1 MGTVLQAD
9 GLTKSY
15 STRVLFHDVS
25 FKVNEGDRVGIV
37 GVNGAGKTTLFRI
50 LTGKEEYDSGYLTR
64 EKGLT
69 VAYMEQYSEFTS
81 GKTAYEE
88 VLTQFSSLLE
98 QEAELEQVNA
108 RLESSS
114 DEGLIRRQYTLL
126 ESFEQNG
133 GLTFRGRVRSTL
145 LGLGLTETEISLPM
159 TALSGGQRTRVLLAK
174 ILLSGAKL
182 LLLDEPTNH
191 LDIPSIAWLEGFLA
205 EYRGSI
211 IVVSHDRF
219 FLDRVTNRTFE
230 LEHERVTVYDG
241 NYSYY
246 KEKKA
251 FDRLTLEREYEKKK
265 KEIARIEGIIAQQ
278 KHFGQERNY
287 VTIRSKQK
295 QIDRIAADLQKPEDD
310 PESIGFSF
318 CAQTGTGNEVVK
330 IEGLAKSYED
340 KPLFRNVTWTLFQG
354 QHAFLV
360 GPNGCGKTTLLK
372 ILMEQEIPEEGQAQF
387 GARVKVGY
395 YDQTI
400 GDLHEE
406 KTVFE
411 EVSDAYPQ
419 LGNTVVR
426 TALGAFLFRGDD
438 VFKQISV
445 LSGGER
451 ARVALTKLML
461 SGANLLILDEPTNHL
476 DIPSKEALEDALLS
490 YDGSLLAVSHDR
502 YFINRLADR
511 ILELNR
517 DGIASVPGNYDDYLA
532 FCEKRTVRQQPVG
545 EITPASSVPAKE
557 NEYVKKK
564 AEQAAARK
572 KQARLSRI
580 ESEIAQNEEKI
591 EELSARFLLPE
602 IAADYEKVAE
612 ISGELEQLKAAT
624 DALYSEWE
632 ALSVD

>member
-9 GLTKSY
+9 GLKKTFAD
-15 STRVLFHDVS
+15 RVLFDGVS
-25 FKVNEGDRVGIV
+25 FKVNEGDRIGMI

-50 LTGKEEYDSGYLTR
+50 LMGKEEYDGGYLTR
-64 EKGLT
+64 EKELS

-81 GKTAYEE
+81 GNTAFEE
-88 VLTQFSSLLE
+88 VLTLFSALTAA
-98 QEAELEQVNA
+98 EAELEQIN
-108 RLESSS
+108 RQLEQSA
-114 DEGLIRRQYTLL
+114 DEGLIRRQYALR
-126 ESFEQNG
+126 ESFERDG
-133 GLTFRGRVRSTL
+133 GLTFRSRIRSTL
-145 LGLGLTETEISLPM
+145 LGLGLTESELSLPM
-159 TALSGGQRTRVLLAK
+159 LSLSGGQRTRVLLAK

-191 LDIPSIAWLEGFLA
+191 LDLPSVAWLEDFLS
-205 EYRGSI
+205 EYRGTVI
-211 IVVSHDRF
+211 AVSHDRY

-230 LEHERVTVYDG
+230 LENRHLMCYDG
-241 NYSYY
+241 NYTRSREL
-246 KEKKA
+246 KEFA
-251 FDRLTLEREYEKKK
+251 RVSAEREYEKKK

-278 KHFGQERNY
+278 KKFGQERNY

-295 QIDRIAADLQKPEDD
+295 QIDRIAADMIRPEDD
-310 PESIGFSF
+310 PDRIGFLF
-318 CAQTGTGNEVVK
+318 RACGGTGNEVL
-330 IEGLAKSYED
+330 ICDGLSMGFENKT
-340 KPLFRNVTWTLFQG
+340 LFRDVTWTLYQR

-372 ILMEQEIPEEGQAQF
+372 IALGQWVPDGGSARF

-400 GDLHEE
+400 GDLHDE
-406 KTVFE
+406 KTVFQ
-411 EVSDAYPQ
+411 EVADAYPRLTETQ
-419 LGNTVVR
+419 IR

-438 VFKQISV
+438 VFRSVSV

-476 DIPSKEALEDALLS
+476 DIPSKEALEDALLA
-490 YDGSLLAVSHDR
+490 YDGTLLAVSHDR

-517 DGIASVPGNYDDYLA
+517 DGITSVNGNYDDYAAVCAKRLPVTE
-532 FCEKRTVRQQPVG
+532 EK
-545 EITPASSVPAKE
+545 PAEPPKTGGE

-564 AEQAAARK
+564 AEQANARK
-572 KQARLSRI
+572 RQARLSHI
-580 ESEIAQNEEKI
+580 EREISENEQKI
-591 EELSARFLLPE
+591 DELSAQFSLPE
-602 IAADYEKVAE
+602 VAADYARVAE
-612 ISGELEQLKAAT
+612 ISAQMEELKTAT

-632 ALSVD
+632 TLSAE

>member
-1 MGTVLQAD
+1 MGTILQAD
-9 GLTKSY
+9 GLVKTF
-15 STRVLFHDVS
+15 STRTLFHGVS
-25 FKVNEGDRVGIV
+25 FKVNEGDRIGIV

-50 LTGKEEYDSGYLTR
+50 LTGKEEYDGGYLTK

-69 VAYMEQYSEFTS
+69 VAYMEQYSEFVS
-81 GKTAYEE
+81 GQTAYEE
-88 VLTQFSSLLE
+88 VLSQFSHLIAME
-98 QEAELEQVNA
+98 GELEQVNA
-108 RLESSS
+108 LLESSHDS
-114 DEGLIRRQYTLL
+114 SLLRRQQTLL
-126 ESFEQNG
+126 ESFEREG

-145 LGLGLTETEISLPM
+145 LGLGLTESEIALPM
-159 TALSGGQRTRVLLAK
+159 MSLSGGQRTRVLLAK
-174 ILLSGAKL
+174 ILMSGAKL

-191 LDIPSIAWLEGFLA
+191 LDIPSIAWLEGFLS
-205 EYRGSI
+205 EYRGSVV
-211 IVVSHDRF
+211 VVSHDRF
-219 FLDRVTNRTFE
+219 FLDRITNRTFE
-230 LEHERVTVYDG
+230 MEHERVTVYEG

-251 FDRLTLEREYEKKK
+251 FDRITLEREYEKKQ

-295 QIDRIAADLQKPEDD
+295 QIDRIAADLVKPEDD
-310 PESIGFSF
+310 PDSIGFSF
-318 CAQTGTGNEVVK
+318 KAEGGTGNEVLLL
-330 IEGLAKSYED
+330 EGLAMSFED
-340 KPLFRNVTWTLFQG
+340 KPLFRNVTQTLYAR

-372 ILMEQEIPEEGQAQF
+372 IALGQLSPTAGETRF

-400 GDLHEE
+400 GDLHDE
-406 KTVFE
+406 KTVFQ
-411 EVSDAYPQ
+411 EVADAYPK
-419 LGNTVVR
+419 LGNTAIR

-438 VFKQISV
+438 VFKSISV

-490 YDGSLLAVSHDR
+490 YDGTLLAVSHDR

-511 ILELNR
+511 ILELTH
-517 DGIASVPGNYDDYLA
+517 DGMGSVPGNYDDYLA
-532 FCEKRTVRQQPVG
+532 FCARRPVA
-545 EITPASSVPAKE
+545 ESTPASPTAVAEPLRE

-564 AEQAAARK
+564 AEQASARK

-580 ESEIAQNEEKI
+580 ERDILEKEEKA
-591 EELSARFLLPE
+591 EELSALFSDPSV
-602 IAADYEKVAE
+602 ASDYARVAE
-612 ISGELEQLKAAT
+612 ISAQMDGLRGEIE
-624 DALYSEWE
+624 ALYSEWE
-632 ALSVD
+632 ELSL

>member
-1 MGTVLQAD
+1 MGTILQAD
-9 GLTKSY
+9 GLVKTY
-15 STRVLFHDVS
+15 STRTLFHDVS
-25 FKVNEGDRVGIV
+25 FKVNEGDRIGII

-50 LTGKEEYDSGYLTR
+50 LTGKEEYDAGFLTK

-81 GKTAYEE
+81 GSTATEE
-88 VLTQFSSLLE
+88 VLSLFAGLME
-98 QEAELEQVNA
+98 KESELEQVNA
-108 RLESSS
+108 ALEQSS
-114 DEGLIRRQYTLL
+114 DEGLIRRQQALL
-126 ESFEQNG
+126 EAFEREG
-133 GLTFRGRVRSTL
+133 GFTFRGRVRSTL
-145 LGLGLTETEISLPM
+145 LGLGLTEAEIALPM
-159 TALSGGQRTRVLLAK
+159 ASLSGGQRTRVLLAK

-191 LDIPSIAWLEGFLA
+191 LDIPSIAWLEGFLS
-205 EYRGSI
+205 EYRGSV

-230 LEHERVTVYDG
+230 LEHEKVTVYDG

-251 FDRLTLEREYEKKK
+251 FDRITLERDYEKKK

-295 QIDRIAADLQKPEDD
+295 QIDRIAAGMEKPEDD

-318 CAQTGTGNEVVK
+318 KAEGGTGNEVLK
-330 IEGLAKSYED
+330 IEDLAMSFEEKA
-340 KPLFRNVTWTLFQG
+340 LFRNVTWTLFKE

-360 GPNGCGKTTLLK
+360 GPNGCGKTTLLR
-372 ILMEQEIPEEGQAQF
+372 IVLGQQTADAGASEF

-400 GDLHEE
+400 GDLHDE

-411 EVSDAYPQ
+411 EVSDAYPK
-419 LGNTVVR
+419 LGNTAVR

-490 YDGSLLAVSHDR
+490 YDGTLLAVSHDR

-511 ILELNR
+511 ILELTH
-517 DGIASVPGNYDDYLA
+517 DGITSVSGNYDDYLA
-532 FCEKRTVRQQPVG
+532 FCARRQPTPPPVSAAPAAEPVR
-545 EITPASSVPAKE
+545 E

-580 ESEIAQNEEKI
+580 ESEIAKNEAEM
-591 EELSARFLLPE
+591 EALSALFSDPAV
-602 IAADYEKVAE
+602 AADYARVAE
-612 ISGELEQLKAAT
+612 ISAELDSLKSAT
-624 DALYSEWE
+624 DALYGEWD
-632 ALSVD
+632 ALSDE

>member
-1 MGTVLQAD
+1 MLQAD

-15 STRVLFHDVS
+15 STRVLFHGVS
-25 FKVNEGDRVGIV
+25 FKVNEGDRVGII

-50 LTGKEEYDSGYLTR
+50 LTGKEEFDSGYLTK

-81 GKTAYEE
+81 GNTAYEE
-88 VLTQFSSLLE
+88 VLTQFSSLL
-98 QEAELEQVNA
+98 QREAELESVNA
-108 RLESSS
+108 ALESSS
-114 DEGLIRRQYTLL
+114 DEGLIRRQHALL
-126 ESFEQNG
+126 ESFERDG

-191 LDIPSIAWLEGFLA
+191 LDIPSIAWLEGFLS
-205 EYRGSI
+205 EYRGSV

-219 FLDRVTNRTFE
+219 FLDRITNRTFE
-230 LEHERVTVYDG
+230 LEHEKVTVYDG

-251 FDRLTLEREYEKKK
+251 FDRITLERDYEKKK
-265 KEIARIEGIIAQQ
+265 KEISRIEGIIAQQ
-278 KHFGQERNY
+278 KQFGQERNY

-318 CAQTGTGNEVVK
+318 QVAGGSGNEVVK
-330 IEGLAKSYED
+330 VENLAKSYED
-340 KPLFRNVTWTLFQG
+340 KALFSDVTWTLFQK

-372 ILMEQEIPEEGQAQF
+372 ILLGQESADCGQSEF
-387 GARVKVGY
+387 GARVQVGY

-400 GDLHEE
+400 GDLHDE

-411 EVSDAYPQ
+411 EVSDAYPK
-419 LGNTVVR
+419 LGNTAVR

-490 YDGSLLAVSHDR
+490 YDGTLLAVSHDR

-511 ILELNR
+511 ILELTHT
-517 DGIASVPGNYDDYLA
+517 GIASVPGNYDDYLA
-532 FCEKRTVRQQPVG
+532 FCEKRNALTPPSQEQKPQSSAPV
-545 EITPASSVPAKE
+545 KE

-580 ESEIAQNEEKI
+580 ESEIAKNEEQM
-591 EELSARFLLPE
+591 EEWSAQFSLPE
-602 IAADYEKVAE
+602 VSADYEKVAE
-612 ISGELEQLKAAT
+612 LSARLEELKNQT
-624 DALYSEWE
+624 DALYREWE
-632 ALSVD
+632 ELSME

>member
-1 MGTVLQAD
+1 MGTILQAD
-9 GLTKSY
+9 GLVKTF
-15 STRVLFHDVS
+15 STRTLFHDVS
-25 FKVNEGDRVGIV
+25 FKVNEGDRIGII

-50 LTGKEEYDSGYLTR
+50 LTGKEEYDGGYLTK

-69 VAYMEQYSEFTS
+69 VAYMEQYSEFSS
-81 GKTAYEE
+81 GRTAYEE
-88 VLTQFSSLLE
+88 VLEQFASLLAK
-98 QEAELEQVNA
+98 EAELEQINA
-108 RLESSS
+108 LLET
-114 DEGLIRRQYTLL
+114 EQEEHLIRRQHTLL
-126 ESFEQNG
+126 ESFEREG

-145 LGLGLTETEISLPM
+145 LGLGLTETEIALPM
-159 TALSGGQRTRVLLAK
+159 TSLSGGQRTRVLLAK
-174 ILLSGAKL
+174 ILMSGAKL

-191 LDIPSIAWLEGFLA
+191 LDIPSITWLEGFLA
-205 EYRGSI
+205 EYRGSV

-219 FLDRVTNRTFE
+219 FLDRITTRTFE
-230 LEHERVTVYDG
+230 LEHEKVTVYDG

-251 FDRLTLEREYEKKK
+251 FDRITLEREYEKKK

-295 QIDRIAADLQKPEDD
+295 QIDRIAADLEKPEDD
-310 PESIGFSF
+310 PDSIGFSF
-318 CAQTGTGNEVVK
+318 RTEGGTGNEVLKV
-330 IEGLAKSYED
+330 EDLSMSFED
-340 KPLFRNVTWTLFQG
+340 KPLFRNVTQTLLRR

-360 GPNGCGKTTLLK
+360 GPNGCGKTTLLR
-372 ILMEQEIPEEGQAQF
+372 IVLGQQSPDSGHTEF

-400 GDLHEE
+400 GDLHDE
-406 KTVFE
+406 KTVFQ
-411 EVSDAYPQ
+411 EVSDAYPR
-419 LGNTVVR
+419 LGNTAIR

-438 VFKQISV
+438 VFKQIAV

-490 YDGSLLAVSHDR
+490 YDGTLLAVSHDR

-511 ILELNR
+511 ILELSR

-532 FCEKRTVRQQPVG
+532 FCARRA
-545 EITPASSVPAKE
+545 PAKQEEPSTAPEPIGKE
-557 NEYVKKK
+557 NEYVRKKSDK
-564 AEQAAARK
+564 AAARK
-572 KQARLSRI
+572 RQARLSRI
-580 ESEIAQNEEKI
+580 EGEISANEEKMDA
-591 EELSARFLLPE
+591 LSTLFSDPAVASDYAR
-602 IAADYEKVAE
+602 VAE
-612 ISGELEQLKAAT
+612 ITEELNGLRAAT
-624 DALYSEWE
+624 DALYAEWE
-632 ALSVD
+632 QLSSEE

>member
-1 MGTVLQAD
+1 MGTILQAD
-9 GLTKSY
+9 GLVKTY
-15 STRVLFHDVS
+15 STRTLFRGVS
-25 FKVNEGDRVGIV
+25 FKVNEGDRIGII

-50 LTGKEEYDSGYLTR
+50 LTGKEEYDDGYLTK

-69 VAYMEQYSEFTS
+69 MAYMEQYSEFTS
-81 GKTAYEE
+81 GRSAYDE
-88 VLTQFSSLLE
+88 VLTQFSSLLAK
-98 QEAELEQVNA
+98 EAELEQVNA
-108 RLESSS
+108 ALESSS
-114 DEGLIRRQYTLL
+114 DEGLIRRQHTLL
-126 ESFEQNG
+126 ESFEREG
-133 GLTFRGRVRSTL
+133 GMTFRSRVRSTL
-145 LGLGLTETEISLPM
+145 LGLGLTETEIFLPM
-159 TALSGGQRTRVLLAK
+159 AALSGGQRTRVLLAK
-174 ILLSGAKL
+174 ILLSGANL

-191 LDIPSIAWLEGFLA
+191 LDIPSIAWLEEFLS
-205 EYRGSI
+205 EYRGSV

-230 LEHERVTVYDG
+230 LEHEKVTVYDG

-246 KEKKA
+246 KEKKD
-251 FDRLTLEREYEKKK
+251 FDRITLEREYEKKK
-265 KEIARIEGIIAQQ
+265 KEISRIEGIIAQQ

-295 QIDRIAADLQKPEDD
+295 QIDRIAADLEKPEDD
-310 PESIGFSF
+310 PERIGFSF
-318 CAQTGTGNEVVK
+318 QAEGGTGNEVLK
-330 IEGLAKSYED
+330 TKGLAMSFEQ
-340 KPLFRNVTWTLFQG
+340 KPLFRDVTWTLLKQ

-372 ILMEQEIPEEGQAQF
+372 VLLGQQTPDSGASEF

-400 GDLHEE
+400 GDLHDE
-406 KTVFE
+406 KTIFD
-411 EVSDAYPQ
+411 EVSDAYPK
-419 LGNTVVR
+419 LTNTAVR

-438 VFKQISV
+438 VYKEISV

-461 SGANLLILDEPTNHL
+461 SGANFLILDEPTNHL

-490 YDGSLLAVSHDR
+490 YDGTLLAVSHDR

-511 ILELNR
+511 ILELNH
-517 DGIASVPGNYDDYLA
+517 DGIISVTGNYNDYLA
-532 FCEKRTVRQQPVG
+532 FCEKRSASAVR
-545 EITPASSVPAKE
+545 TPSVPVSEAPVRE

-580 ESEIAQNEEKI
+580 ESDIAKNEEKMK
-591 EELSARFLLPE
+591 ELSHLFADPQ
-602 IAADYEKVAE
+602 IAADYARVAE
-612 ISGELEQLKAAT
+612 ISAQLDHLRTVT
-624 DALYSEWE
+624 DALYCEWDELSE
-632 ALSVD
+632 V

>member
-1 MGTVLQAD
+1 MGTILQVD
-9 GLTKSY
+9 GLCKTFSVR
-15 STRVLFHDVS
+15 TLFHDVS
-25 FKVNEGDRVGIV
+25 FKVNEGDRMGIV

-50 LTGKEEYDSGYLTR
+50 LTGAEEYDAGYVTK
-64 EKGLT
+64 EKELT
-69 VAYMEQYSEFTS
+69 VAHMEQYSDFTS
-81 GKTAYEE
+81 SGTAYEE
-88 VLTQFSSLLE
+88 VLSQFSSLL
-98 QEAELEQVNA
+98 ALEQDLENVNA
-108 RLESSS
+108 ALESSA
-114 DEGLIRRQYTLL
+114 DESLIRRQHALL
-126 ESFEQNG
+126 ESFERDG

-145 LGLGLTETEISLPM
+145 LGLGLTETEIALPL

-191 LDIPSIAWLEGFLA
+191 LDIPSIAWLEGFLT
-205 EYRGSI
+205 EYKGSV

-219 FLDRVTNRTFE
+219 FLDRVTNRTLE
-230 LEHERVTVYDG
+230 LEHEKVTVYEG

-251 FDRLTLEREYEKKK
+251 FDRLTLERDYEKKK

-295 QIDRIAADLQKPEDD
+295 QIDRIAADLEKPEDD
-310 PESIGFSF
+310 PESIGFVFRAES
-318 CAQTGTGNEVVK
+318 GTGNEVLK
-330 IEGLAKSYED
+330 AENLSKSFD
-340 KPLFRNVTWTLFQG
+340 NKALFRSVTWTLYKQ

-372 ILMEQEIPEEGQAQF
+372 LFLGQETADTGVSEF

-400 GDLHEE
+400 GDLHDE

-411 EVSDAYPQ
+411 EVSDVYPK
-419 LGNTVVR
+419 LGNTAVR

-438 VFKQISV
+438 VFKQVSV

-476 DIPSKEALEDALLS
+476 DIPSKEALEEALLS
-490 YDGSLLAVSHDR
+490 YDGTLLAVSHDR

-511 ILELNR
+511 ILELTH
-517 DGIASVPGNYDDYLA
+517 DGITSVSGNYDDYLA
-532 FCEKRTVRQQPVG
+532 FCARRPAAVVPSQTPVVAEKP
-545 EITPASSVPAKE
+545 KE

-564 AEQAAARK
+564 AEQAVARK

-580 ESEIAQNEEKI
+580 ESEIAQKEAEA
-591 EELSARFLLPE
+591 EELTALFSDPDVASDFSR
-602 IAADYEKVAE
+602 VAE
-612 ISGELEQLKAAT
+612 ISARLEELKTAT
-624 DALYSEWE
+624 DALYEEWDS
-632 ALSVD
+632 LSSD

>member
-1 MGTVLQAD
+1 MGTILQAD
-9 GLTKSY
+9 GLVKTF
-15 STRVLFHDVS
+15 STRTLFHDVS
-25 FKVNEGDRVGIV
+25 FKVNEGDRIGII
-37 GVNGAGKTTLFRI
+37 GVNGAGKTTLFRM
-50 LTGKEEYDSGYLTR
+50 LTGKEEYDSGYLTK

-69 VAYMEQYSEFTS
+69 IAYMEQYSEFTS
-81 GKTAYEE
+81 GQTAYEE
-88 VLTQFSSLLE
+88 VLTQFAPLLDK
-98 QEAELEQVNA
+98 EAELEQVNA
-108 RLESSS
+108 LLETSQEES
-114 DEGLIRRQYTLL
+114 LIRRQHALL
-126 ESFEQNG
+126 ESFEREG

-159 TALSGGQRTRVLLAK
+159 MSLSGGQRTRVLLAK
-174 ILLSGAKL
+174 ILMSGAKL

-191 LDIPSIAWLEGFLA
+191 LDIPSIAWLEDFLS
-205 EYRGSI
+205 EYRGSV

-251 FDRLTLEREYEKKK
+251 FDRVTLEREYEKKQ

-295 QIDRIAADLQKPEDD
+295 QIDRIAADLVKPEDD

-318 CAQTGTGNEVVK
+318 KAEGGTGNEVLK
-330 IEGLAKSYED
+330 MEDLAMSFED
-340 KPLFRNVTWTLFQG
+340 KPLFRNVTQTLYRE

-372 ILMEQEIPEEGQAQF
+372 IVLGQLSPDGGHSEF

-400 GDLHEE
+400 GDLHDE

-411 EVSDAYPQ
+411 EVSDAYPK
-419 LGNTVVR
+419 LGNTAVR

-490 YDGSLLAVSHDR
+490 YDGTLLAVSHDR

-511 ILELNR
+511 IFELTHE
-517 DGIASVPGNYDDYLA
+517 GMTSVTGNYDDYLA
-532 FCEKRTVRQQPVG
+532 FCARRAPRETVAEARVETSAVSG
-545 EITPASSVPAKE
+545 RE

-580 ESEIAQNEEKI
+580 ESEIASNEEKM
-591 EELSARFLLPE
+591 EALSALFSDPSV
-602 IAADYEKVAE
+602 ASDYARVAE
-612 ISGELEQLKAAT
+612 ITAELDKLREAT
-624 DALYSEWE
+624 EALYSEWD
-632 ALSVD
+632 ALSE

>member
-9 GLTKSY
+9 GLVKTFSDR
-15 STRVLFHDVS
+15 TLFREVS
-25 FKVNEGDRVGIV
+25 FKVNEGDRIGII

-50 LTGKEEYDSGYLTR
+50 LTDKEEYDAGFLTK

-69 VAYMEQYSEFTS
+69 VAYMEQYSTFTS
-81 GKTAYEE
+81 DATATEE
-88 VLTQFSSLLE
+88 VLTQFSE
-98 QEAELEQVNA
+98 VMAQEAELEQINA
-108 RLESSS
+108 ALEAGA
-114 DEGLIRRQYTLL
+114 DESLIRRQHALL
-126 ESFEQNG
+126 ESFEKKG
-133 GLTFRGRVRSTL
+133 GLTYRSWVRSTL
-145 LGLGLTETEISLPM
+145 LGLGLTETEINLPM
-159 TALSGGQRTRVLLAK
+159 GALSGGQRTRVLLAK

-205 EYRGSI
+205 EYKGAV

-219 FLDRVTNRTFE
+219 FLDKITNRTFE
-230 LEHERVTVYDG
+230 LENEKVTVYEG
-241 NYSYY
+241 NYTYY

-251 FDRLTLEREYEKKK
+251 FDRVTLEREYEKKK
-265 KEIARIEGIIAQQ
+265 KEISRIEGIIAQQ

-295 QIDRIAADLQKPEDD
+295 QIDRIAADLVKPEDD

-318 CAQTGTGNEVVK
+318 KAASGTGNEVLRT
-330 IEGLAKSYED
+330 ENLAMSFEEKY
-340 KPLFRNVTWTLFQG
+340 LFRDVTFTLYKE

-372 ILMEQEIPEEGQAQF
+372 ISLGQQAPDR
-387 GARVKVGY
+387 GTTEWGSRVQVGY

-400 GDLHEE
+400 ADLDEK

-411 EVSDAYPQ
+411 EVSDAYPT
-419 LGNTVVR
+419 LGNTKIR

-438 VFKQISV
+438 VFKEISV

-461 SGANLLILDEPTNHL
+461 SGANVLILDEPTNHL

-490 YDGSLLAVSHDR
+490 YDGTLLAVSHDR

-511 ILELNR
+511 ILELTHE
-517 DGIASVPGNYDDYLA
+517 GMTSVAGNYDDYLA
-532 FCEKRTVRQQPVG
+532 YCAKKSLLPPPEEK
-545 EITPASSVPAKE
+545 PAPPPKE

-564 AEQAAARK
+564 AEQADRRK
-572 KQARLSRI
+572 KQTRLNRI
-580 ESEIAQNEEKI
+580 EKEIGAAEEEIAA
-591 EELSARFLLPE
+591 LTARFSDPAL
-602 IAADYEKVAE
+602 AADYEKVAE
-612 ISGELEQLKAAT
+612 ISARLEEMKAKTDTLYAEW
-624 DALYSEWE
+624 DALLGE
-632 ALSVD
+632 D

>member
-1 MGTVLQAD
+1 MGTILQAD
-9 GLTKSY
+9 GLVKTF
-15 STRVLFHDVS
+15 STRTLFHHVS
-25 FKVNEGDRVGIV
+25 FKVNEGDRIGII

-50 LTGKEEYDSGYLTR
+50 LTGKEEYDGGYLTK

-81 GKTAYEE
+81 GSTAYDE
-88 VLTQFSSLLE
+88 VLTQFASLLE
-98 QEAELEQVNA
+98 KEAELEQVNA
-108 RLESSS
+108 LLETSS
-114 DEGLIRRQYTLL
+114 EELLIRRQHALL
-126 ESFEQNG
+126 ESFEREG
-133 GLTFRGRVRSTL
+133 GLTFRARVRSTL

-159 TALSGGQRTRVLLAK
+159 MSLSGGQRTRVLLAK

-191 LDIPSIAWLEGFLA
+191 LDIPSIAWLEGFLS
-205 EYRGSI
+205 EYRGSV

-219 FLDRVTNRTFE
+219 FLDRITNRTFE
-230 LEHERVTVYDG
+230 LEHEKVTVYDG

-251 FDRLTLEREYEKKK
+251 FDRITLEREYEKKK
-265 KEIARIEGIIAQQ
+265 KEISRIEGIIAQQ

-295 QIDRIAADLQKPEDD
+295 QIDRIAADLEKPEDD

-318 CAQTGTGNEVVK
+318 KAEGGTGNEVLK
-330 IEGLAKSYED
+330 IEDLAMSFDD
-340 KPLFRNVTWTLFQG
+340 KRLFRDVTWTLFKE

-360 GPNGCGKTTLLK
+360 GPNGCGKTTMLK
-372 ILMEQEIPEEGQAQF
+372 IVLGQQTADAGTSEF

-400 GDLHEE
+400 GDLHDE

-411 EVSDAYPQ
+411 EVSDAYPK
-419 LGNTVVR
+419 LGNTAVR

-490 YDGSLLAVSHDR
+490 YDGTLLAVSHDR

-511 ILELNR
+511 ILELTH
-517 DGIASVPGNYDDYLA
+517 DGITSVSGNYDDYLA
-532 FCEKRTVRQQPVG
+532 FCQRRA
-545 EITPASSVPAKE
+545 PAAVTEPSAPAAEAPKE

-580 ESEIAQNEEKI
+580 ESEIAEK
-591 EELSARFLLPE
+591 EAKMAELSALFSDPAV
-602 IAADYEKVAE
+602 AADYARVAE
-612 ISGELEQLKAAT
+612 ISAQLDGLKSAA
-624 DALYSEWE
+624 DALYSEWD
-632 ALSVD
+632 ALSED

>member
-1 MGTVLQAD
+1 MGTILQAD
-9 GLTKSY
+9 GLCKTFSDR
-15 STRVLFHDVS
+15 TLFSGVS
-25 FKVNEGDRVGIV
+25 FKVNEGDRIGII
-37 GVNGAGKTTLFRI
+37 GVNGAGKTTLFRM
-50 LTGKEEYDSGYLTR
+50 LTGKEEYDSGYLTK

-81 GKTAYEE
+81 GQTAYEE
-88 VLTQFSSLLE
+88 VLTQFSHLLDRERELEEINALLE
-98 QEAELEQVNA
+98 HSSE
-108 RLESSS
+108 ES
-114 DEGLIRRQYTLL
+114 LIRRQHTLL
-126 ESFEQNG
+126 ESFEREG
-133 GLTFRGRVRSTL
+133 GLTFRNRVRSTL
-145 LGLGLTETEISLPM
+145 LGLGLTETEIALPM
-159 TALSGGQRTRVLLAK
+159 TSLSGGQRTRVLLAK
-174 ILLSGAKL
+174 ILMSGAKL

-191 LDIPSIAWLEGFLA
+191 LDIPSIAWLEEFLT
-205 EYRGSI
+205 EYRGSV

-230 LEHERVTVYDG
+230 LEHRRVTVYDG

-251 FDRLTLEREYEKKK
+251 FDRVTLERDYEKKQ

-295 QIDRIAADLQKPEDD
+295 QIDRIAADLIKPEDD

-318 CAQTGTGNEVVK
+318 RAAEGSGNEVIK
-330 IEGLAKSYED
+330 AESLAMSFEN
-340 KPLFRNVTWTLFQG
+340 KPLFRDVTYTLFKQ

-360 GPNGCGKTTLLK
+360 GPNGCGKTTLLR
-372 ILMEQEIPEEGQAQF
+372 ILLGQQKADRGFSEF
-387 GARVKVGY
+387 GSRVRVGY

-406 KTVFE
+406 KTVFD
-411 EVSDAYPQ
+411 EVSDAYPR
-419 LGNTVVR
+419 LGNTAVR

-490 YDGSLLAVSHDR
+490 YDGTLLAVSHDR

-511 ILELNR
+511 ILELTHG
-517 DGIASVPGNYDDYLA
+517 GIASVPGNYDDYLA
-532 FCEKRTVRQQPVG
+532 FCARRKPTVKPVA
-545 EITPASSVPAKE
+545 ESVSAPAPVKE

-564 AEQAAARK
+564 AEQAVARK

-580 ESEIAQNEEKI
+580 EKEISEKEAKI
-591 EELSARFLLPE
+591 EELSALF
-602 IAADYEKVAE
+602 ADPAVASDYARVAE
-612 ISGELEQLKAAT
+612 ITAELDALRTAT
-624 DALYSEWE
+624 DALYEEWE
-632 ALSVD
+632 TLSSD

>member
-1 MGTVLQAD
+1 MGTILQVD
-9 GLTKSY
+9 GLCKTFSVR
-15 STRVLFHDVS
+15 TLFHGVS
-25 FKVNEGDRVGIV
+25 FKVNEGDRMGIV

-50 LTGKEEYDSGYLTR
+50 LTGAEEYDGGYVTK
-64 EKGLT
+64 EKDLT
-69 VAYMEQYSEFTS
+69 VAYMEQYSDFTS
-81 GKTAYEE
+81 GNTAYEE
-88 VLTQFSSLLE
+88 VLSQFSSLLAME
-98 QEAELEQVNA
+98 RDLEQVNEA
-108 RLESSS
+108 LESSA
-114 DEGLIRRQYTLL
+114 DEWLIRRQHTLL
-126 ESFEQNG
+126 EAFERNG
-133 GLTFRGRVRSTL
+133 GLTFRAKVRSTL

-174 ILLSGAKL
+174 ILMSGAKL

-191 LDIPSIAWLEGFLA
+191 LDIPSIAWLEGFLT
-205 EYRGSI
+205 EYKGAV

-219 FLDRVTNRTFE
+219 FLDRITNRTLE
-230 LEHERVTVYDG
+230 LEHEKVTVYEG

-251 FDRLTLEREYEKKK
+251 FDRLTLERDYEKKK

-295 QIDRIAADLQKPEDD
+295 QIDRIAAELEKPEDD
-310 PESIGFSF
+310 PESIGFVFRAES
-318 CAQTGTGNEVVK
+318 GTGNEVLK
-330 IEGLAKSYED
+330 AENLSKSFEN
-340 KPLFRNVTWTLFQG
+340 KSLFRCVTWTLLRQ

-372 ILMEQEIPEEGQAQF
+372 ILLGQETSDTGASEL

-411 EVSDAYPQ
+411 EVADAYPK
-419 LGNTVVR
+419 LGNTAVR

-438 VFKQISV
+438 VFKKISV

-490 YDGSLLAVSHDR
+490 YDGTLLAVSHDR

-511 ILELNR
+511 ILELTH
-517 DGIASVPGNYDDYLA
+517 DGISSVSGNYDDYLA
-532 FCEKRTVRQQPVG
+532 FCARRPVAEPVAVSLQTAVEKP
-545 EITPASSVPAKE
+545 KE

-564 AEQAAARK
+564 AEQAEARK

-580 ESEIAQNEEKI
+580 ESEIAQKEE
-591 EELSARFLLPE
+591 ETEALAALFSDPEVASDFAR
-602 IAADYEKVAE
+602 VAE
-612 ISGELEQLKAAT
+612 ISAQLEALKTAV
-624 DALYSEWE
+624 DALYEEWDS
-632 ALSVD
+632 LSSD

>member
-1 MGTVLQAD
+1 MGTILQAD
-9 GLTKSY
+9 GLVKTF
-15 STRVLFHDVS
+15 STRTLFHDVS
-25 FKVNEGDRVGIV
+25 FKINEGDRIGII

-50 LTGKEEYDSGYLTR
+50 LTGKESHDGGYLTK

-81 GKTAYEE
+81 GMTAYEE
-88 VLTQFSSLLE
+88 VLTQFSSLMDL
-98 QEAELEQVNA
+98 EAELEQVNA
-108 RLESSS
+108 LLEQSQDVS
-114 DEGLIRRQYTLL
+114 LIRRQHALL
-126 ESFEQNG
+126 ERFEREG
-133 GLTFRGRVRSTL
+133 GFTFRGRARSAL
-145 LGLGLTETEISLPM
+145 LGLGLTETEIGLPM
-159 TALSGGQRTRVLLAK
+159 MSLSGGQRTRVLLAK
-174 ILLSGAKL
+174 ILMSGAKL

-191 LDIPSIAWLEGFLA
+191 LDIPSIAWLEGFLS
-205 EYRGSI
+205 EYRGSV

-251 FDRLTLEREYEKKK
+251 FDRITLEREYEKKQ

-295 QIDRIAADLQKPEDD
+295 QIDRIAADLVKPEED
-310 PESIGFSF
+310 PDSIGFSF
-318 CAQTGTGNEVVK
+318 KAEGGTGNEVLK
-330 IEGLAKSYED
+330 MDSLAMSFED
-340 KPLFRNVTWTLFQG
+340 KHLFRDVTQTLYRR

-372 ILMEQEIPEEGQAQF
+372 IVLGQCSPDRGSSEF

-400 GDLHEE
+400 GDLHDE

-411 EVSDAYPQ
+411 EVSDAYPR
-419 LGNTVVR
+419 LGNTAVR

-438 VFKQISV
+438 VFKKISV

-490 YDGSLLAVSHDR
+490 YDGTLLAVSHDR

-511 ILELNR
+511 ILELTR
-517 DGIASVPGNYDDYLA
+517 EGMVSVSGNYDDYLA
-532 FCEKRTVRQQPVG
+532 FCSRRAPAASDIKKEVVSAAPVR
-545 EITPASSVPAKE
+545 E

-564 AEQAAARK
+564 AEQADARK
-572 KQARLSRI
+572 KQARLSRVEKEI
-580 ESEIAQNEEKI
+580 SEKEEKI
-591 EELSARFLLPE
+591 EALSALFSDP
-602 IAADYEKVAE
+602 AVASDYNRVAE
-612 ISGELEQLKAAT
+612 ITAELDVLRQAV
-624 DALYSEWE
+624 DALYEEWD
-632 ALSVD
+632 ALSL

>member
-1 MGTVLQAD
+1 MGTILQAD
-9 GLTKSY
+9 GLVKTF
-15 STRVLFHDVS
+15 STRTLFRGVS
-25 FKVNEGDRVGIV
+25 FKVNEGDRIGII
-37 GVNGAGKTTLFRI
+37 GVNGAGKTTLFRM
-50 LTGKEEYDSGYLTR
+50 LTGKEEYDGGYLTK

-69 VAYMEQYSEFTS
+69 VAYMEQYSEFLS
-81 GKTAYEE
+81 GQTAYEE
-88 VLTQFSSLLE
+88 VLGQFSHLME
-98 QEAELEQVNA
+98 KEAELEQVNA
-108 RLESSS
+108 LLETSQDAS
-114 DEGLIRRQYTLL
+114 LIRRQQTLL
-126 ESFEQNG
+126 ESFEREG

-145 LGLGLTETEISLPM
+145 LGLGLSETEISLPM
-159 TALSGGQRTRVLLAK
+159 TALSGGQRTRVLLAR
-174 ILLSGAKL
+174 ILMSGAKL

-191 LDIPSIAWLEGFLA
+191 LDIPSIAWLEGFLS
-205 EYRGSI
+205 EYRGSV

-251 FDRLTLEREYEKKK
+251 FDRITLEREYEKKQ

-295 QIDRIAADLQKPEDD
+295 QIDRIAADMVRPEDD
-310 PESIGFSF
+310 PESIGFAFRSEG
-318 CAQTGTGNEVVK
+318 GTGNEVLK
-330 IEGLAKSYED
+330 MEGLAKAFED
-340 KPLFRNVTWTLFQG
+340 KPLFRNVTQTLHRQ

-372 ILMEQEIPEEGQAQF
+372 IVLGQLPPDAGSSEF

-400 GDLHEE
+400 GDLHDE
-406 KTVFE
+406 KTVFQ
-411 EVSDAYPQ
+411 EVSDAYPR
-419 LGNTVVR
+419 LGNTAVR

-490 YDGSLLAVSHDR
+490 YDGTLLAVSHDR

-511 ILELNR
+511 ILELTHE
-517 DGIASVPGNYDDYLA
+517 GMTSVTGNYDDYLA
-532 FCEKRTVRQQPVG
+532 FCARRAPAAPAPVAASA
-545 EITPASSVPAKE
+545 EPAVGKE

-564 AEQAAARK
+564 AEQAVARK
-572 KQARLSRI
+572 RQARLTRI
-580 ESEIAQNEEKI
+580 ESEIAAKEEEI
-591 EELSARFLLPE
+591 EKLSALFTDPDV
-602 IAADYEKVAE
+602 ASDYGKVAE
-612 ISGELEQLKAAT
+612 ITARLEELKTAT
-624 DALYSEWE
+624 DALYEEWE
-632 ALSVD
+632 SLSAE

>member
-1 MGTVLQAD
+1 MGTILQAD
-9 GLTKSY
+9 GLKKTF
-15 STRVLFHDVS
+15 STRTLFHDVS
-25 FKVNEGDRVGIV
+25 FKVNEGDRIGII

-50 LTGKEEYDSGYLTR
+50 LTGKEEYDGGYLTK

-81 GKTAYEE
+81 GSTAYEE

-108 RLESSS
+108 ALESSA
-114 DEGLIRRQYTLL
+114 EETLIRRQHTLL
-126 ESFEQNG
+126 ESFERNG
-133 GLTFRGRVRSTL
+133 GMTFRGRVRSTL

-159 TALSGGQRTRVLLAK
+159 LSLSGGQRTRVLLAK

-191 LDIPSIAWLEGFLA
+191 LDIPSIAWLEGFLS
-205 EYRGSI
+205 EYKGSV

-230 LEHERVTVYDG
+230 LEHEKVAVYDG

-265 KEIARIEGIIAQQ
+265 KEISRIEGIIAQQ

-295 QIDRIAADLQKPEDD
+295 QIDRIAADLEKPEDD

-318 CAQTGTGNEVVK
+318 KSEGGTGNEVVK
-330 IEGLAKSYED
+330 VENLAMSFED
-340 KPLFRNVTWTLFQG
+340 KHLFRDVTWTLYKQ

-372 ILMEQEIPEEGQAQF
+372 ILLGQQTADAGNSEF

-411 EVSDAYPQ
+411 EVADAYPK
-419 LGNTVVR
+419 LGNTAVR

-451 ARVALTKLML
+451 ARVSLTKLML

-490 YDGSLLAVSHDR
+490 YDGTLLAVSHDR

-511 ILELNR
+511 ILELTH
-517 DGIASVPGNYDDYLA
+517 DGITSVAGNYDDYLSY
-532 FCEKRTVRQQPVG
+532 RQRYAVKETAPTPV
-545 EITPASSVPAKE
+545 SVVEAPKE

-580 ESEIAQNEEKI
+580 ESEIAENEKKMEA
-591 EELSARFLLPE
+591 LTALFTDPSVAS
-602 IAADYEKVAE
+602 DYAKVAE
-612 ISGELEQLKAAT
+612 ISEQLDGLKSAT
-624 DALYSEWE
+624 DALYVEWE
-632 ALSVD
+632 DLSCD

>member
-1 MGTVLQAD
+1 MGTILQAD
-9 GLTKSY
+9 GLVKTFSDR
-15 STRVLFHDVS
+15 TLFSGVS
-25 FKVNEGDRVGIV
+25 FKVNEGDRIGII
-37 GVNGAGKTTLFRI
+37 GVNGAGKTTLFRM
-50 LTGKEEYDSGYLTR
+50 LTGKEEYDGGYLTK

-81 GKTAYEE
+81 GQTAYEE
-88 VLTQFSSLLE
+88 VLTQFDHLIARERELEEVNALLE
-98 QEAELEQVNA
+98 RSSE
-108 RLESSS
+108 ES
-114 DEGLIRRQYTLL
+114 LIRRQHSLL
-126 ESFEQNG
+126 ESFARGG
-133 GLTFRGRVRSTL
+133 GLTFRSRVRSTL
-145 LGLGLTETEISLPM
+145 LGLGLTEAEISLPM
-159 TALSGGQRTRVLLAK
+159 TSLSGGQRTRVLLAK
-174 ILLSGAKL
+174 ILMSGAKL

-191 LDIPSIAWLEGFLA
+191 LDIPSIAWLEEFLS
-205 EYRGSI
+205 EYRGSV

-230 LEHERVTVYDG
+230 LEHKRVTVYDG

-251 FDRLTLEREYEKKK
+251 FDRITLERDYEKKQ

-295 QIDRIAADLQKPEDD
+295 QIDRIAADLVKPEDD

-318 CAQTGTGNEVVK
+318 RAAEGSGNEVIK
-330 IEGLAKSYED
+330 AEGLAMSFED
-340 KPLFRNVTWTLFQG
+340 KPLFRDVTYTLFKE

-360 GPNGCGKTTLLK
+360 GPNGCGKTTLLR
-372 ILMEQEIPEEGQAQF
+372 ILLGQQTPLAGFCEF
-387 GARVKVGY
+387 GSRVKVGY

-406 KTVFE
+406 KTVFD
-411 EVSDAYPQ
+411 EVADAYPR
-419 LGNTVVR
+419 LGNTAVR

-461 SGANLLILDEPTNHL
+461 SGANLLLLDEPTNHL

-490 YDGSLLAVSHDR
+490 YNGTLLAVSHDR

-511 ILELNR
+511 ILELTHE
-517 DGIASVPGNYDDYLA
+517 GITSVTGNYDDYLA
-532 FCEKRTVRQQPVG
+532 FCARRKPMQELEIKPVSSP
-545 EITPASSVPAKE
+545 EPARE

-572 KQARLSRI
+572 KQARLSRV
-580 ESEIAQNEEKI
+580 EKEIAEKEEKI
-591 EELSARFLLPE
+591 ETLSALFSDP
-602 IAADYEKVAE
+602 AVASDYSRVAE
-612 ISGELEQLKAAT
+612 ITAELDNLRQEV
-624 DALYSEWE
+624 DALYEEWE
-632 ALSVD
+632 ELSL

>member
-1 MGTVLQAD
+1 MGTILQAD
-9 GLTKSY
+9 GLKKTF
-15 STRVLFHDVS
+15 STRTLFHDVS
-25 FKVNEGDRVGIV
+25 FKVNEGDRIGII

-50 LTGKEEYDSGYLTR
+50 LTGKEEYDGGYLTK

-81 GKTAYEE
+81 GSTAYEE
-88 VLTQFSSLLE
+88 VLTQFSHLLE
-98 QEAELEQVNA
+98 KEAELEQVNGM
-108 RLESSS
+108 LEASSEES
-114 DEGLIRRQYTLL
+114 LIRRQHALL
-126 ESFEQNG
+126 EAFERDG

-159 TALSGGQRTRVLLAK
+159 ASLSGGQRTRVLLAK

-205 EYRGSI
+205 EYKGSV

-230 LEHERVTVYDG
+230 LEHEKVTVYDG

-265 KEIARIEGIIAQQ
+265 KEISRIEGIIAQQ

-295 QIDRIAADLQKPEDD
+295 QIDRIAAGLEKPEDD

-318 CAQTGTGNEVVK
+318 RAEGGTGNEVLKV
-330 IEGLAKSYED
+330 ENLAMSFED
-340 KPLFRNVTWTLFQG
+340 KRLFRDVTWTLYKQ

-372 ILMEQEIPEEGQAQF
+372 LVLGQETADAGSSEF

-400 GDLHEE
+400 GDLHDE

-411 EVSDAYPQ
+411 EVSDAYPK
-419 LGNTVVR
+419 LGNTAIR

-445 LSGGER
+445 MSGGER

-490 YDGSLLAVSHDR
+490 YDGTLLAVSHDR

-511 ILELNR
+511 ILELTQE
-517 DGIASVPGNYDDYLA
+517 GMTSVSGNYDDYLSY
-532 FCEKRTVRQQPVG
+532 RQRYAVKEAAPV
-545 EITPASSVPAKE
+545 SVAEAPKE

-580 ESEIAQNEEKI
+580 ESEIAKNEERMS
-591 EELSARFLLPE
+591 ELTALYSDPDVASDYAR
-602 IAADYEKVAE
+602 VGE
-612 ISGELEQLKAAT
+612 ISAELEALKTAT
-624 DALYSEWE
+624 DALYEEWD
-632 ALSVD
+632 ALSTD

>member
-1 MGTVLQAD
+1 MGTILQAD
-9 GLTKSY
+9 GLKKTF
-15 STRVLFHDVS
+15 STRTLFHDVS
-25 FKVNEGDRVGIV
+25 FKVNEGDRIGII

-50 LTGKEEYDSGYLTR
+50 LTGKEEYDGGYLTK

-81 GKTAYEE
+81 GSTAYEE
-88 VLTQFSSLLE
+88 VLTQFSHLLE
-98 QEAELEQVNA
+98 KEAELEQVNGM
-108 RLESSS
+108 LEASSEES
-114 DEGLIRRQYTLL
+114 LIRRQHALL
-126 ESFEQNG
+126 EAFERDG

-159 TALSGGQRTRVLLAK
+159 ASLSGGQRTRVLLAK

-205 EYRGSI
+205 EYKGSV

-230 LEHERVTVYDG
+230 LEHEKVTVYDG

-265 KEIARIEGIIAQQ
+265 KEISRIEGIIAQQ

-295 QIDRIAADLQKPEDD
+295 QIDRIAADLIKPEDD

-318 CAQTGTGNEVVK
+318 RAAEGSGNEVIK
-330 IEGLAKSYED
+330 AEGLAMSFEN
-340 KPLFRNVTWTLFQG
+340 KPLFRDVTYTLFKQ

-360 GPNGCGKTTLLK
+360 GPNGCGKTTLLR
-372 ILMEQEIPEEGQAQF
+372 ILLGQQKADSGFSEF
-387 GARVKVGY
+387 GSRVRVGY

-406 KTVFE
+406 KTVFD
-411 EVSDAYPQ
+411 EVSDAYPR
-419 LGNTVVR
+419 LGNTAVR

-490 YDGSLLAVSHDR
+490 YDGTLLAVSHDR

-511 ILELNR
+511 ILDLTHG
-517 DGIASVPGNYDDYLA
+517 GIASVPGNYDDYLA
-532 FCEKRTVRQQPVG
+532 FCARRKPTVEPVA
-545 EITPASSVPAKE
+545 ESVSVPAPVKE

-564 AEQAAARK
+564 AEQAVARK

-580 ESEIAQNEEKI
+580 EKEISEKEAKI
-591 EELSARFLLPE
+591 EELSTLFADPAVASDYAR
-602 IAADYEKVAE
+602 VAE
-612 ISGELEQLKAAT
+612 ITAELDALRTAT
-624 DALYSEWE
+624 DALYEEWE
-632 ALSVD
+632 TLSSD

>member
-1 MGTVLQAD
+1 MGTILQAD
-9 GLTKSY
+9 GLVKTF
-15 STRVLFHDVS
+15 STRTLFHDVS
-25 FKVNEGDRVGIV
+25 FKVNEGDRIGII

-50 LTGKEEYDSGYLTR
+50 LTGKEEYDAGYLTK

-81 GKTAYEE
+81 GQTAYEE
-88 VLTQFSSLLE
+88 VLTQFSALME
-98 QEAELEQVNA
+98 RETELEQVNA
-108 RLESSS
+108 LLETSS
-114 DEGLIRRQYTLL
+114 DEALIRRQHALL
-126 ESFEQNG
+126 ESFEREG
-133 GLTFRGRVRSTL
+133 GMTFRGRVRSTL

-159 TALSGGQRTRVLLAK
+159 ASLSGGQRTRVLLAK

-191 LDIPSIAWLEGFLA
+191 LDIPSIAWLEGFLS
-205 EYRGSI
+205 EYRGSV

-230 LEHERVTVYDG
+230 LEHEKVTVYDG

-251 FDRLTLEREYEKKK
+251 FDRLTLERDYEKKK

-295 QIDRIAADLQKPEDD
+295 QIDRIAADLEKPEDD

-318 CAQTGTGNEVVK
+318 KAEGGTGNEVLK
-330 IEGLAKSYED
+330 IENLAMSYED
-340 KPLFRNVTWTLFQG
+340 KRLFRDVTWTLFKQ

-372 ILMEQEIPEEGQAQF
+372 IVLGQETAETGFSEF
-387 GARVKVGY
+387 GARVKIGY

-400 GDLHEE
+400 GDLHDE

-411 EVSDAYPQ
+411 EVSNAYPK
-419 LGNTVVR
+419 LGNTAVR

-490 YDGSLLAVSHDR
+490 YDGTLLAVSHDR

-511 ILELNR
+511 ILELTHG
-517 DGIASVPGNYDDYLA
+517 GITSVTGNYDDYLA
-532 FCEKRTVRQQPVG
+532 FCEKRARTAPVLT
-545 EITPASSVPAKE
+545 ETPAPTAPVKE

-580 ESEIAQNEEKI
+580 ESEIAKNEEVM
-591 EELSARFLLPE
+591 EELSAQFSDPAV
-602 IAADYEKVAE
+602 AADYAKVAE
-612 ISGELEQLKAAT
+612 ISARLEELKTAT
-624 DALYSEWE
+624 DALYSEWD
-632 ALSVD
+632 ALSED

>member
-1 MGTVLQAD
+1 MGTILQVD
-9 GLTKSY
+9 GLKKSY
-15 STRVLFHDVS
+15 STRTLFRDVS
-25 FKVNEGDRVGIV
+25 FKINEGDRIGII

-50 LTGKEEYDSGYLTR
+50 LTGREDYDEGYLTK
-64 EKGLT
+64 EKGLSA
-69 VAYMEQYSEFTS
+69 AYMEQYSEFTS
-81 GKTAYEE
+81 CHTAYDE

-98 QEAELEQVNA
+98 KETELEQVNA
-108 RLESSS
+108 ALETSC
-114 DEGLIRRQYTLL
+114 DESLIRRQHALL
-126 ESFEQNG
+126 ESFEREG
-133 GLTFRGRVRSTL
+133 GLTFRARIRSTL

-159 TALSGGQRTRVLLAK
+159 ISLSGGQRTRVLLAK

-191 LDIPSIAWLEGFLA
+191 LDIPSIAGLEGFLS
-205 EYRGSI
+205 EYKGSV

-230 LEHERVTVYDG
+230 LEQERVTVYDG

-265 KEIARIEGIIAQQ
+265 KEISRIEGIIAQQ

-295 QIDRIAADLQKPEDD
+295 QIDRIAADLIKPSDD
-310 PESIGFSF
+310 PGSIGFSF
-318 CAQTGTGNEVVK
+318 RSEGGTGNEVVK
-330 IEGLAKSYED
+330 IQDLSMSFED
-340 KPLFRNVTWTLFQG
+340 KRLFHNVTCTLYKE

-372 ILMEQEIPEEGQAQF
+372 ILLGQQSPDSGSSEF

-400 GDLHEE
+400 GDLHDE
-406 KTVFE
+406 KTVFQ
-411 EVSDAYPQ
+411 EVSDAYPK
-419 LGNTVVR
+419 LGNTAVR

-438 VFKQISV
+438 VFKEISV

-476 DIPSKEALEDALLS
+476 DIPSKEALEYALLS
-490 YDGSLLAVSHDR
+490 YDGTLLAVSHDR

-511 ILELNR
+511 ILELNQH
-517 DGIASVPGNYDDYLA
+517 GVTSVTGNYDDYLA
-532 FCEKRTVRQQPVG
+532 FCARRVP
-545 EITPASSVPAKE
+545 TPPCVSHEPFAAPKE

-580 ESEIAQNEEKI
+580 ESEISENEAAMEALSQQFSDPCVASDYARVAELSAQI
-591 EELSARFLLPE
+591 EELKRVTESL
-602 IAADYEKVAE
+602 YEE
-612 ISGELEQLKAAT
+612 WEELSGE
-624 DALYSEWE
+624 
-632 ALSVD
+632 

>member
-1 MGTVLQAD
+1 MGTILQAD
-9 GLTKSY
+9 GLCKTFSDR
-15 STRVLFHDVS
+15 TLFSGVS
-25 FKVNEGDRVGIV
+25 FKVNEGDRIGII
-37 GVNGAGKTTLFRI
+37 GVNGAGKTTLFRM
-50 LTGKEEYDSGYLTR
+50 LTGKEEYDSGYLTK

-81 GKTAYEE
+81 GQTAYEE
-88 VLTQFSSLLE
+88 VLTQFSHLLDRERELEEINALLE
-98 QEAELEQVNA
+98 HSSE
-108 RLESSS
+108 ES
-114 DEGLIRRQYTLL
+114 LIRRQHTLL
-126 ESFEQNG
+126 ESFERDG
-133 GLTFRGRVRSTL
+133 GLTFRNRARSTL
-145 LGLGLTETEISLPM
+145 LGLGLTETEIALPM
-159 TALSGGQRTRVLLAK
+159 TSLSGGQRTRVLLAK
-174 ILLSGAKL
+174 ILMSGAKL

-191 LDIPSIAWLEGFLA
+191 LDIPSIAWLEEFLT
-205 EYRGSI
+205 EYRGSV

-230 LEHERVTVYDG
+230 LEHRRVTVYDG

-251 FDRLTLEREYEKKK
+251 FDRITLERDYEKKQ

-295 QIDRIAADLQKPEDD
+295 QIDRIAADLIKPEDD

-318 CAQTGTGNEVVK
+318 RAADGSGNEVIK
-330 IEGLAKSYED
+330 AEGLAMSFEN
-340 KPLFRNVTWTLFQG
+340 KPLFRDVTYTLFKQ

-360 GPNGCGKTTLLK
+360 GPNGCGKTTLLR
-372 ILMEQEIPEEGQAQF
+372 ILLGQQKADCGFSEF
-387 GARVKVGY
+387 GSRVRVGY

-406 KTVFE
+406 KTVFD
-411 EVSDAYPQ
+411 EVSDAYPR
-419 LGNTVVR
+419 LGNTAVR

-490 YDGSLLAVSHDR
+490 YDGTLLAVSHDR

-511 ILELNR
+511 ILELTHG
-517 DGIASVPGNYDDYLA
+517 GIASVPGNYDDYLA
-532 FCEKRTVRQQPVG
+532 FCSRRKPVD
-545 EITPASSVPAKE
+545 EPVAEVVFAPTSVKE

-564 AEQAAARK
+564 AEQAVARK

-580 ESEIAQNEEKI
+580 EKEISEKEAKI
-591 EELSARFLLPE
+591 EELSALF
-602 IAADYEKVAE
+602 ADPAVASDYARVAE
-612 ISGELEQLKAAT
+612 ITAELDELRMAT
-624 DALYSEWE
+624 DALYEEWE
-632 ALSVD
+632 TLSSD

>member
-1 MGTVLQAD
+1 MGTILQAD
-9 GLTKSY
+9 GLSKSF

-25 FKVNEGDRVGIV
+25 FKVNEGDRVGII

-50 LTGKEEYDSGYLTR
+50 LTGKEEYDGGYLTK

-69 VAYMEQYSEFTS
+69 VAYMEQYSDFTS
-81 GKTAYEE
+81 GRSAYDE
-88 VLTQFSSLLE
+88 VLTLFSPLLRA
-98 QEAELEQVNA
+98 EAELEEINLI
-108 RLESSS
+108 LEQRQE
-114 DEGLIRRQYTLL
+114 EGLIRRQHALL
-126 ESFEQNG
+126 ESFERDG
-133 GLTFRGRVRSTL
+133 GLTFRGRARSTL
-145 LGLGLTETEISLPM
+145 LGLGLTEAEIALPM
-159 TALSGGQRTRVLLAK
+159 ESLSGGQRTRVLLAK
-174 ILLSGAKL
+174 ILLSGANL

-191 LDIPSIAWLEGFLA
+191 LDIPSIAWLEGFLS
-205 EYRGSI
+205 EYKGSV

-230 LEHERVTVYDG
+230 LEHERLTVYDG

-295 QIDRIAADLQKPEDD
+295 QIDRIAADLEKPLDD
-310 PESIGFSF
+310 PESIGFVFRSEG
-318 CAQTGTGNEVVK
+318 GTGNEVLK
-330 IEGLAKSYED
+330 AEDLAVSFEEK
-340 KPLFRNVTWTLFQG
+340 KLFRNVTFTLFKE

-360 GPNGCGKTTLLK
+360 GPNGCGKTTLLRT
-372 ILMEQEIPEEGQAQF
+372 ILGQQSPDEGVSEF
-387 GARVKVGY
+387 GARVRVGY

-400 GDLHEE
+400 GDLHDE

-411 EVSDAYPQ
+411 EVSDAYPR
-419 LGNTVVR
+419 LSNTAIR

-438 VFKQISV
+438 VFKSVSV

-476 DIPSKEALEDALLS
+476 DIPSKEALEDALLA
-490 YDGSLLAVSHDR
+490 YDGTLLAVSHDR

-511 ILELNR
+511 ILEINR
-517 DGIASVPGNYDDYLA
+517 NGIQSVSGNYDDYLEFVA
-532 FCEKRTVRQQPVG
+532 KHPVLSP
-545 EITPASSVPAKE
+545 EEPQKKEEPSKE
-557 NEYVKKK
+557 NDYVKKK

-572 KQARLSRI
+572 KQARLTKI
-580 ESEIAQNEEKI
+580 EGEIAANEEKM
-591 EELSARFLLPE
+591 EELSALFSDPR
-602 IAADYEKVAE
+602 ISADYARVAE
-612 ISGELEQLKAAT
+612 ISAELDALKEQT
-624 DALYSEWE
+624 DALYAEWD
-632 ALSVD
+632 ALSES

>member
-1 MGTVLQAD
+1 MGTILQAD
-9 GLTKSY
+9 GLKKTFADR
-15 STRVLFHDVS
+15 TLFHHVS
-25 FKVNEGDRVGIV
+25 FKVNQGDRVGIV
-37 GVNGAGKTTLFRI
+37 GVNGVGKTTLFRI
-50 LTGKEEYDSGYLTR
+50 LTGKEEYDGGYITK
-64 EKGLT
+64 EKGLS

-81 GKTAYEE
+81 HRTAYEE
-88 VLTQFSSLLE
+88 VLTQFDALLRRE
-98 QEAELEQVNA
+98 EELEQVN
-108 RLESSS
+108 RLLESSQEES
-114 DEGLIRRQYTLL
+114 LIRRQHALL
-126 ESFEQNG
+126 EGLERDG

-145 LGLGLTETEISLPM
+145 LGLGLTEAEISLPM
-159 TALSGGQRTRVLLAK
+159 EALSGGQRTGVLLAK
-174 ILLSGAKL
+174 ILLSGADL

-191 LDIPSIAWLEGFLA
+191 LDIPSIAWLEEFLS
-205 EYRGSI
+205 EYRGSV

-219 FLDRVTNRTFE
+219 FLDRVTTRTFE

-251 FDRLTLEREYEKKK
+251 FDRITAEREYEKKR
-265 KEIARIEGIIAQQ
+265 KEISRIEGIIAQQ
-278 KHFGQERNY
+278 KTFGQERNY

-295 QIDRIAADLQKPEDD
+295 QIDRIAADLEKPTDD

-318 CAQTGTGNEVVK
+318 RAQGGTGNEVLK
-330 IEGLAKSYED
+330 AEGLSMGFGEKH
-340 KPLFRNVTWTLFQG
+340 LFRDVTFTLFRQ

-360 GPNGCGKTTLLK
+360 GPNGCGKTTLLR
-372 ILMEQEIPEEGQAQF
+372 IALGQQSPMTGSSEF

-406 KTVFE
+406 KTVFQ
-411 EVSDAYPQ
+411 EVSDAYPR
-419 LGNTVVR
+419 LTNTEIR

-490 YDGSLLAVSHDR
+490 YDGTLLAVSHDR

-511 ILELNR
+511 ILELTHG
-517 DGIASVPGNYDDYLA
+517 GISSVAGNYDDYLA
-532 FCEKRTVRQQPVG
+532 FCEKRT
-545 EITPASSVPAKE
+545 PASVPVASETLAAPVRE

-572 KQARLSRI
+572 RQAKLSRI
-580 ESEIAQNEEKI
+580 EDEIAKHEERMK
-591 EELSARFLLPE
+591 EFSNLFSDPQ
-602 IAADYEKVAE
+602 IAADYERVGEITAE
-612 ISGELEQLKAAT
+612 LDRLRALTE
-624 DALYSEWE
+624 ALYEEWDSLSEE
-632 ALSVD
+632 

>member
-1 MGTVLQAD
+1 MGTILQAD
-9 GLTKSY
+9 GLVKTFSDR
-15 STRVLFHDVS
+15 TLFRDVS
-25 FKVNEGDRVGIV
+25 FKVNETDRMGII

-50 LTGKEEYDSGYLTR
+50 ITGKEEYDGGYLTK
-64 EKGLT
+64 EKGLS
-69 VAYMEQYSEFTS
+69 VAYMEQYSTFTS
-81 GKTAYEE
+81 DATATEE
-88 VLTQFSSLLE
+88 VLTQFSALIE
-98 QEAELEQVNA
+98 QEAELEQINA
-108 RLESSS
+108 ALEQGA
-114 DEGLIRRQYTLL
+114 DEGLIRRQHALL
-126 ESFEQNG
+126 ESFEKNG
-133 GLTFRGRVRSTL
+133 GLTFRSWVRSTL
-145 LGLGLTETEISLPM
+145 LGLGLTEAEIHLPM
-159 TALSGGQRTRVLLAK
+159 GVLSGGQRTRVLLAK

-205 EYRGSI
+205 EYKGAV

-219 FLDRVTNRTFE
+219 FLDRITNRTLE
-230 LEHERVTVYDG
+230 LENEKVTVYEG

-251 FDRLTLEREYEKKK
+251 FDRLTLERDYEKKK

-295 QIDRIAADLQKPEDD
+295 QIDRIAAELVKPEDD

-318 CAQTGTGNEVVK
+318 KAASGTGNDVLTAEN
-330 IEGLAKSYED
+330 LAISFEEKH
-340 KPLFRNVTWTLFQG
+340 LFRDVTFTLYKQ

-372 ILMEQEIPEEGQAQF
+372 IALGQQTPDAGITEW
-387 GARVKVGY
+387 GARVQVGY

-400 GDLHEE
+400 ADLDER
-406 KTVFE
+406 KTVFQ
-411 EVSDAYPQ
+411 EVSDAYPS
-419 LGNTVVR
+419 LGNTKIR

-438 VFKQISV
+438 VFKEISV

-461 SGANLLILDEPTNHL
+461 SGANVLILDEPTNHL

-490 YDGSLLAVSHDR
+490 YDGTLLAVSHDR

-511 ILELNR
+511 ILELTH
-517 DGIASVPGNYDDYLA
+517 DGMASISGNYDDYLTY
-532 FCEKRTVRQQPVG
+532 CEKK
-545 EITPASSVPAKE
+545 TPISSAPTPPSAPPSKE

-564 AEQAAARK
+564 AEQADRRK
-572 KQARLSRI
+572 KQARLNRI
-580 ESEIAQNEEKI
+580 EKEISEAEE
-591 EELSARFLLPE
+591 E
-602 IAADYEKVAE
+602 IAALTEQFSDPAVASDYGKVAE
-612 ISGELEQLKAAT
+612 ISARLEALKAQT
-624 DALYSEWE
+624 DELYAAWDTLSEE
-632 ALSVD
+632 D